1 LCPWR
6 GTKYPRCCLCRARKQ
21 PPLDN
26 SKKCSSGLGSAW
38 SPFPAPD
45 FSASDFSAS
54 EGGRPGAVGDARQAG
69 WPSSRADLR
78 ASRPLPSRDGKL
90 GYVST
95 EVMPDSDLKVH
106 EDLKVDTSHGDHE
119 RFAHYVDKNDMM
131 QAAVFG
137 TPIKALCGKV
147 WVPSRD
153 PQKFPVCPECKEI
166 YESLPPGDGDENE

>member
-1 LCPWR
+1 MTGDTLRPPGGR
-6 GTKYPRCCLCRARKQ
+6 KYPLCCPNPARSALQ
-21 PPLDN
+21 PDN
-26 SKKCSSGLGSAW
+26 SKKCSRARMVRAARAAGRERRCPASAFDPRR
-38 SPFPAPD
+38 SRTRA
-45 FSASDFSAS
+45 A
-54 EGGRPGAVGDARQAG
+54 GGRALAG
-69 WPSSRADLR
+69 
-78 ASRPLPSRDGKL
+78 DGKL
-90 GYVST
+90 AYVST

-166 YESLPPGDGDENE
+166 YESLPPGDDDE

>member
-1 LCPWR
+1 MSGSR
-6 GTKYPRCCLCRARKQ
+6 GPIAKTAILSAPRIRTKAACATKIKIINTVDIP
-21 PPLDN
+21 N
-26 SKKCSSGLGSAW
+26 GSGLLASGNRLRPAAF
-38 SPFPAPD
+38 PDPRGGQPAP
-45 FSASDFSAS
+45 
-54 EGGRPGAVGDARQAG
+54 AG
-69 WPSSRADLR
+69 
-78 ASRPLPSRDGKL
+78 DGKL
-90 GYVST
+90 DDVST

-131 QAAVFG
+131 NAAVFG